1 MGLSDDLHNK
11 HKALWEQ
18 MVTHPFVRELGEGTL
33 PAEKFI
39 TYFIQDYTFLVE
51 GTKLMALAI
60 SKAPDVE
67 AAQKLSA
74 FLNAA
79 ITDEEGLFRRGFE
92 ELAVPAEKY
101 TGAELLPTALAYA
114 NFLLRTGHEGSF
126 NEILTILLVTEWT
139 YLDWAKRLVAQGKKP
154 GRRVYQEWIDIHV
167 APALQEFVGWAKE
180 RVDGSIPSERP
191 FVERTFLTTL
201 RYEFLFWEMAYR
213 GESWP

>member
-1 MGLSDDLHNK
+1 MGLSDELRKK
-11 HKALWEQ
+11 HGALWEK

-39 TYFIQDYTFLVE
+39 TYFIQDYAFLIN
-51 GTKLMALAI
+51 GTKMMALAI

-67 AAQKLSA
+67 TAQRLSA

-92 ELAVPAEKY
+92 ELGVPSQQY
-101 TGAELLPTALAYA
+101 TGAELLPTALAHA

-126 NEILTILLVTEWT
+126 NEILTILLVAEWT
-139 YLDWAKRLVAQGKKP
+139 YFDWAKRLVAQGKQP
-154 GRRVYQEWIDIHV
+154 GRKVYQEWIDIH
-167 APALQEFVGWAKE
+167 AALALEEFVGWAKE
-180 RVDGSIPSERP
+180 RIDKSAPSERSSI
-191 FVERTFLTTL
+191 ERTFLTAL
-201 RYEFLFWEMAYR
+201 RYEYLFWEMAYR